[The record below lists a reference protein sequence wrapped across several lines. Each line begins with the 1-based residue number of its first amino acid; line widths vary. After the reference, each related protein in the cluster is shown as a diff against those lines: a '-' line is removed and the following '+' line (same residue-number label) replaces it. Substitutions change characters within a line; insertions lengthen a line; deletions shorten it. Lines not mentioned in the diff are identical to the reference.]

1 MKRKIRY
8 TDEPMDE
15 LKVIDDFLPPPEQL
29 ASREDKVKITIALS
43 KASVEFFKMA
53 AKENKTQYQK
63 MIRGLLDYYAAKFH
77 KVADRRVHS
86 VKVPMPDSTRSWKQ
100 TGGS

>member
-1 MKRKIRY
+1 MKRRIKY
-8 TDEPMDE
+8 TKEPMGE

-29 ASREDKVKITIALS
+29 AFKEDKVKITIALS
-43 KASVEFFKMA
+43 KSSVEFFKTSA
-53 AKENKTQYQK
+53 RENKTQYQK

-77 KVADRRVHS
+77 KMADRRVPS
-86 VKVPMPDSTRSWKQ
+86 VKGPMPHPTRSWKQ